1 MTTMRSLG
9 FKAPSLGASVALLNS
24 AESGDAYDAEVND
37 PLEENQR
44 IYPALQTVPKGRWS
58 AAEF

>member
-44 IYPALQTVPKGRWS
+44 IYPALQTVPKGR
-58 AAEF
+58 